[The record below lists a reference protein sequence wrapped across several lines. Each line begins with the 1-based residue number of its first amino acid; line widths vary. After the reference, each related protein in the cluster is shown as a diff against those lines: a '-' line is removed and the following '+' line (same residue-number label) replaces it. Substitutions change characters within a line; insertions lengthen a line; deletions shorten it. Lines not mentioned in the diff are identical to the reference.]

1 MAKLAVEA
9 SDEMC
14 LTPIDDLATERVYKF
29 QARENTSEALLACRL
44 NVTKAL
50 VSGWQRREKRGR
62 RFAEAPHTGGDE
74 RSRGGRVP

>member
-9 SDEMC
+9 SDGMC
-14 LTPIDDLATERVYKF
+14 LAPVDDLATERVYKF

-50 VSGWQRREKRGR
+50 VSGREQSEKRWR
-62 RFAEAPHTGGDE
+62 RFAEAPHTGDDE
-74 RSRGGRVP
+74 RSRDGRVP